1 MCYGQTDL
9 PVADSF
15 IAEAVAVRRKLPAPD
30 RVVVYSSPLQRCRQL
45 AESLDPGPIRQDRR
59 LLEMHFGDWEQRRWE
74 QIADAHLPI
83 WMADFVN
90 QRCTGGESFQ
100 DVLARVTAFWQV
112 LQQQPDDQVWV
123 VTHAGVIRAILA
135 SVLDISLRNAM
146 RIAIDLGSVTC
157 TELTAHGPQIGY
169 INR

>member
-1 MCYGQTDL
+1 VCYGQTDL

-30 RVVVYSSPLQRCRQL
+30 GIVVYSSPLQRCRQL
-45 AESLDPGPIRQDRR
+45 AEALDAGPIRQDRR
-59 LLEMHFGDWEQRRWE
+59 LLEMHFGDWEQQHWAE
-74 QIADAHLPI
+74 IADAHLPI
-83 WMADFVN
+83 WMADFIN
-90 QRCTGGESFQ
+90 QRCTGGESFR
-100 DVLARVTAFWQV
+100 DVVARVTAFWQA
-112 LQQQPDDQVWV
+112 LEQQPDKQVWV

-135 SVLDISLRNAM
+135 YVLDISLRNAM

-157 TELTAHGPQIGY
+157 IGRTASGPQIQY